1 MLRTIFLKSHITKK
15 TRLLH
20 GSRTLQHAYC
30 AISSGYFFV
39 WFVIIFLS
47 WKKLKY
53 SPRKAGSALRGYLF
67 LDISEIQWFPHIL
80 RFACV
85 KIRFCKLIMIPHAM
99 DRQQPRVTSKLKFIS
114 WSKVNFVQFNS
125 NQHKWL
131 LPQWNFQWADNVQG
145 ISDKNSETE
154 VRSRSL

>member
-47 WKKLKY
+47 WKKIEMFTKKGRQRPAWL
-53 SPRKAGSALRGYLF
+53 PF

-125 NQHKWL
+125 NQHK
-131 LPQWNFQWADNVQG
+131 
-145 ISDKNSETE
+145 
-154 VRSRSL
+154 